1 MVPGA
6 WTGRNKSGRWLK
18 AQGQARDCRMP
29 GSASRP
35 RACPL
40 ASSASSDKRRSRS
53 IPDTARRTRPLRSMK
68 KRPEASSLPMR
79 SLKTPLASR
88 SPGPVSPRLTRSA
101 RIASRAESD
110 CSRSSNNTKLCS
122 TRKSGPS
129 SSTRADGPSSDSCS
143 EDDATLTALFSKSS
157 GDSRRVRGSA
167 VISELQADPNSPK
180 STASARR
187 EGAQMRAAL
196 VLERFNAGGRG
207 RLSAHPNR
215 LRQECG
221 RL

>member
-29 GSASRP
+29 GPASRP
-35 RACPL
+35 KVWTGQIREL
-40 ASSASSDKRRSRS
+40 RQASSRS
-53 IPDTARRTRPLRSMK
+53 IQTLQVEQDHFVREERPA
-68 KRPEASSLPMR
+68 ASSFPIRSVEDAAGLPF
-79 SLKTPLASR
+79 A
-88 SPGPVSPRLTRSA
+88 GPVSPRLTRSA

-110 CSRSSNNTKLCS
+110 CSRSSNNTRLCS

-129 SSTRADGPSSDSCS
+129 SSTR
-143 EDDATLTALFSKSS
+143 LTGRPAIPARRTTQRSLRCFRSHL
-157 GDSRRVRGSA
+157 GRRRVCGSA

-196 VLERFNAGGRG
+196 FPEGFNAGGRG
-207 RLSAHPNR
+207 RLSAHPSACAG
-215 LRQECG
+215 CG